1 MREIEVMTVD
11 RLKLTLRNI
20 SSGSMRYQYP
30 VKLSGLKHDLV
41 SRSQLP
47 SQDEE
52 INTQSS
58 ILMMLVSTPS
68 NDRY

>member
-20 SSGSMRYQYP
+20 SNGAMRYQYP
-30 VKLSGLKHDLV
+30 VKLSGLKHELV

-47 SQDEE
+47 SQDEG
-52 INTQSS
+52 INT
-58 ILMMLVSTPS
+58 
-68 NDRY
+68 